1 MVRLKREQNAIS
13 PQDNFAKW
21 AKIGR
26 NYDKVEAQYNS
37 KCMLRFLLYF
47 GVTFAIHLQLQ
58 KGGGTVLTHLL
69 LQQAT

>member
-26 NYDKVEAQYNS
+26 NYDKVEAEYNS
-37 KCMLRFLLYF
+37 KCMLQPPLSF
-47 GVTFAIHLQLQ
+47 GVAF
-58 KGGGTVLTHLL
+58 TVPYGVKEK
-69 LQQAT
+69 AKRG